1 MKQAA
6 DPTWAF
12 DSARN
17 WSVTKEVEGTG
28 RAAEIWAAEPQLE
41 LIQMQEVKRFQTG
54 GFDEVKELVL

>member
-1 MKQAA
+1 MTKQ
-6 DPTWAF
+6 
-12 DSARN
+12 
-17 WSVTKEVEGTG
+17 VEGTG